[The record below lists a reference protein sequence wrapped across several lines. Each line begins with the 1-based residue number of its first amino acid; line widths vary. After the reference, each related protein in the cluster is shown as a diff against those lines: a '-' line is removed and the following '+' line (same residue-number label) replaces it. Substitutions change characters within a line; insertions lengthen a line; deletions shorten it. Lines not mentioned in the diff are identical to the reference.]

1 MKTVH
6 WCTQSETIRNRI
18 VPTKVFEKYS
28 LSGFLKHDYLFST
41 TLSESQKPAFD
52 LSSNVVCFEI
62 SWYSW
67 ARERP
72 AHWQHCNA
80 FTIVASRPRRVVSL
94 SGAGAAHSVNQYL
107 TIHFTVQYRTQIIP
121 LPTRSLSSLN
131 SALINES
138 VMWLQ
143 HFSTPQLHYCIFIC
157 TIQNQPAKSA

>member
-1 MKTVH
+1 MEMVH

-28 LSGFLKHDYLFST
+28 LTGFLKHDYLFSI

-52 LSSNVVCFEI
+52 LNPNVVCFTANFEI

-72 AHWQHCNA
+72 AHWHYYNA

-94 SGAGAAHSVNQYL
+94 SGATHSLNQYL
-107 TIHFTVQYRTQIIP
+107 TIHFTARNIDYPASYSKPISYLGP
-121 LPTRSLSSLN
+121 YHSSP
-131 SALINES
+131 SQS
-138 VMWLQ
+138 VMCL
-143 HFSTPQLHYCIFIC
+143 
-157 TIQNQPAKSA
+157 